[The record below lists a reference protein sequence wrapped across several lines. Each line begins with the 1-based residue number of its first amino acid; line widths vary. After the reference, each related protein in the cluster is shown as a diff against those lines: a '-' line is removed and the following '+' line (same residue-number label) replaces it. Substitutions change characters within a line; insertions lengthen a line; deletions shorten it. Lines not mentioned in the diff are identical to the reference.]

1 MQSIPVYTADGKT
14 TQLLMETVRT
24 QEMQKQIDGLSL
36 ELKQLRRVKEQLI
49 MDNEKSK
56 GILEAENK
64 ALSLQVTELKNSLK
78 QNKERESEM
87 MDAKDRNYKS

>member
-36 ELKQLRRVKEQLI
+36 ELKQLRRVKE
-49 MDNEKSK
+49 
-56 GILEAENK
+56 
-64 ALSLQVTELKNSLK
+64 
-78 QNKERESEM
+78 
-87 MDAKDRNYKS
+87 